1 MKRRIASPAT
11 CRAGLKAQP
20 SAVSVL
26 RAAARLGVLVGT
38 TAGALVVMA
47 SLASAAHSSPTG
59 DATEDIIGGCNQI
72 IKFARKG
79 HSRQDPDSMR

>member
-1 MKRRIASPAT
+1 
-11 CRAGLKAQP
+11 
-20 SAVSVL
+20 
-26 RAAARLGVLVGT
+26 
-38 TAGALVVMA
+38 MA